1 MEKGMSGQ
9 CAEEKNLGWTLI
21 WVIGVEKNR
30 TKPHLVSNVT
40 KFGSTCHLFHLATP
54 QLHERSFLSNTNCMK
69 HLPICGIVYFH
80 AHKNLRCFICTVH
93 LCLIH
98 ISLISNLKK
107 MLTGLQYGSS
117 ISTARMSEGAVGVA
131 VKPGQSL
138 IMQPAPCCESGLPR
152 SLCVPWNRKNLS
164 AEQTCDSRVT
174 LSVKCLQ

>member
-1 MEKGMSGQ
+1 MIIYHIIFHTYIRMAKGMSGQ

-54 QLHERSFLSNTNCMK
+54 QLHEQSFLSNTNCMK
-69 HLPICGIVYFH
+69 HLPICGIH
-80 AHKNLRCFICTVH
+80 N

-152 SLCVPWNRKNLS
+152 SLCVPWNRENLS